1 MAIDYVKDNA
11 KDLKILFSILSDE
24 EIKEIIESAG
34 VHFAEPESAKRID
47 YLNVADEADPA
58 VLKRLYLKM
67 IEAKLDNAIEE
78 LKES

>member
-34 VHFAEPESAKRID
+34 VHFTEPESAKRID

-58 VLKRLYLKM
+58 VLKRLYLKK